1 MKRELLRIEPMSAVR
16 ISFFLG
22 LAAGF
27 LFGLI
32 EAILFKSLSA
42 SPAGS
47 SLLPPEAQQMVTMS
61 GAAIVL
67 LAVVV
72 GLVFSLIFAF
82 AGALMAVFYNWLARM
97 FGGLEFHLS
106 GDVQRSADDEAAVD
120 SSAEDEEH
128 V

>member
-1 MKRELLRIEPMSAVR
+1 MKREIQRIEPMSVVR

-22 LAAGF
+22 LVAGF
-27 LFGLI
+27 VFGLI
-32 EAILFKSLSA
+32 EAILFKSLSS
-42 SPAGS
+42 SPTGS

-82 AGALMAVFYNWLARM
+82 AGVLMAVFYNWISRL
-97 FGGLEFHLS
+97 FGGIEVHLS
-106 GDVQRSADDEAAVD
+106 GDTVRGMASDAADDSPV
-120 SSAEDEEH
+120 EDEEH